1 MDPVSPNSPAAGS
14 PGKNP
19 ILVYVLAD
27 SNDQA
32 ISDAILKHLKPIV
45 RDFPLP
51 IEIDSDFSAPPGA
64 DRERYQARLF
74 EANIVLALISS
85 DFIDNDTL
93 YARNQSVMDRHN
105 RGQTVMIPVL
115 IRNCMWKRTPFA
127 RLNVLPRNYQ
137 PLNNR
142 QFWNSQDD
150 AIMAVVEDIDRS
162 LNELA
167 RQGAIEIAPAP
178 AAAGPAPASAAARPR
193 PAVSRRPA
201 TGAAPTPAPKPAA
214 AVTPSKPANLGEQL
228 ALAAAT
234 IGVSSSSAGSAQ
246 PEKPAAAAQGDW
258 RRSYYWGA
266 FWKRG
271 LALFLDYLL
280 SGSRDGGGA
289 AGRRQRAREF
299 RQLGLARSDRRFS
312 GLLLSGVS
320 LLRVEMGGDARKDDR
335 RLANNR
341 QRRQSPVVPP
351 GLRQE
356 LLPVDQLLPLL
367 LHNSGH
373 LPILPLQADAET
385 LPRRVVQYRDRRTAE
400 EGESQSGRRSGRV
413 TGARRALP
421 IWVFLASGLFQAEG
435 PVRPGCA
442 ILDWLGFSR
451 PNRDF
456 STGCA
461 PRSRRQ
467 FFPAPGHRVGGVG
480 MSAHG
485 FGAGNVR
492 IGHGGQIKLNSDF
505 LQGFV

>member
-1 MDPVSPNSPAAGS
+1 MDPVSPNSAAAAS
-14 PGKNP
+14 AGKNP

-27 SNDQA
+27 TNDQA

-64 DRERYQARLF
+64 DRERYQARLL

-85 DFIDNDTL
+85 DFIDNDAL

-142 QFWNSQDD
+142 QYWNSQDD

-193 PAVSRRPA
+193 PAVSPRPMTAA
-201 TGAAPTPAPKPAA
+201 TPTPAPKPAA
-214 AVTPSKPANLGEQL
+214 AATPSKPANLGEQL

-234 IGVSSSSAGSAQ
+234 IGVSGSSAGSTQ
-246 PEKPAAAAQGDW
+246 PETAAAAPQGDW

-280 SGSRDGGGA
+280 SGVVMVAALLAVGGA
-289 AGRRQRAREF
+289 SESSDDSASPGAIAIFLVFFYLACPYFESKWGATPGKMIVGLQITDKDGNRLSF
-299 RQLGLARSDRRFS
+299 RQAFVRNFFRSISFY
-312 GLLLSGVS
+312 LYCFII
-320 LLRVEMGGDARKDDR
+320 
-335 RLANNR
+335 
-341 QRRQSPVVPP
+341 P
-351 GLRQE
+351 
-356 LLPVDQLLPLL
+356 
-367 LHNSGH
+367 
-373 LPILPLQADAET
+373 
-385 LPRRVVQYRDRRTAE
+385 
-400 EGESQSGRRSGRV
+400 
-413 TGARRALP
+413 
-421 IWVFLASGLFQAEG
+421 
-435 PVRPGCA
+435 A
-442 ILDWLGFSR
+442 IYQFSR
-451 PNRDF
+451 FKQTRKLFHDEWSNTVIGERLRK
-456 STGCA
+456 A
-461 PRSRRQ
+461 RAN
-467 FFPAPGHRVGGVG
+467 PAAVP
-480 MSAHG
+480 AE
-485 FGAGNVR
+485 
-492 IGHGGQIKLNSDF
+492 
-505 LQGFV
+505 

>member
-1 MDPVSPNSPAAGS
+1 MDPVSPNSPTAGS

-85 DFIDNDTL
+85 DFIDNDAL

-178 AAAGPAPASAAARPR
+178 AAAGPAPASATAPPR
-193 PAVSRRPA
+193 PAVSRPPA
-201 TGAAPTPAPKPAA
+201 AGAIPAPAPKPAPQ
-214 AVTPSKPANLGEQL
+214 VTPSKPANLGEQL

-246 PEKPAAAAQGDW
+246 PEK
-258 RRSYYWGA
+258 RRS
-266 FWKRG
+266 RG
-271 LALFLDYLL
+271 T
-280 SGSRDGGGA
+280 
-289 AGRRQRAREF
+289 
-299 RQLGLARSDRRFS
+299 
-312 GLLLSGVS
+312 
-320 LLRVEMGGDARKDDR
+320 R
-335 RLANNR
+335 RLAA
-341 QRRQSPVVPP
+341 
-351 GLRQE
+351 
-356 LLPVDQLLPLL
+356 DLL
-367 LHNSGH
+367 LGG
-373 LPILPLQADAET
+373 LLET
-385 LPRRVVQYRDRRTAE
+385 RSRALSRLSALRSSDRGGAV
-400 EGESQSGRRSGRV
+400 GRRRLAPRVPTTRPRPERSSFFWSSSIWRVPTSSRNGGR
-413 TGARRALP
+413 RRA
-421 IWVFLASGLFQAEG
+421 
-435 PVRPGCA
+435 R
-442 ILDWLGFSR
+442 
-451 PNRDF
+451 
-456 STGCA
+456 
-461 PRSRRQ
+461 
-467 FFPAPGHRVGGVG
+467 
-480 MSAHG
+480 
-485 FGAGNVR
+485 
-492 IGHGGQIKLNSDF
+492 
-505 LQGFV
+505 

>member
-1 MDPVSPNSPAAGS
+1 MDPSPATGS

-27 SNDQA
+27 TNDQA

-64 DRERYQARLF
+64 DRERYQARLL

-85 DFIDNDTL
+85 DFIDNDAL
-93 YARNQSVMDRHN
+93 YARNQLVMDRHN

-142 QFWNSQDD
+142 QYWNSQDD

-193 PAVSRRPA
+193 AAVSPRPTTAA
-201 TGAAPTPAPKPAA
+201 TPTPASKPAA
-214 AVTPSKPANLGEQL
+214 AATPSKPANLGEQL

-246 PEKPAAAAQGDW
+246 PETAPAAAQGDW

-280 SGSRDGGGA
+280 SGVVMVAALLAAARPRVPTTRPRPERSPFFWSSSIWRVPTSSRNG
-289 AGRRQRAREF
+289 GRR
-299 RQLGLARSDRRFS
+299 
-312 GLLLSGVS
+312 
-320 LLRVEMGGDARKDDR
+320 
-335 RLANNR
+335 
-341 QRRQSPVVPP
+341 P
-351 GLRQE
+351 GR
-356 LLPVDQLLPLL
+356 
-367 LHNSGH
+367 
-373 LPILPLQADAET
+373 
-385 LPRRVVQYRDRRTAE
+385 
-400 EGESQSGRRSGRV
+400 
-413 TGARRALP
+413 
-421 IWVFLASGLFQAEG
+421 
-435 PVRPGCA
+435 
-442 ILDWLGFSR
+442 
-451 PNRDF
+451 
-456 STGCA
+456 
-461 PRSRRQ
+461 
-467 FFPAPGHRVGGVG
+467 
-480 MSAHG
+480 
-485 FGAGNVR
+485 
-492 IGHGGQIKLNSDF
+492 
-505 LQGFV
+505 

>member
-85 DFIDNDTL
+85 DFIDNDAL

-105 RGQTVMIPVL
+105 RGQTVMVPVL

-178 AAAGPAPASAAARPR
+178 AAAGPAPASATPPPR
-193 PAVSRRPA
+193 PAVSRPPA
-201 TGAAPTPAPKPAA
+201 AGAVPAPAPKPAPQ
-214 AVTPSKPANLGEQL
+214 VTPSKPANLGEQL

-258 RRSYYWGA
+258 RRTYYWGV

-280 SGSRDGGGA
+280 SGVLTA
-289 AGRRQRAREF
+289 AALLAWSIRRRF
-299 RQLGLARSDRRFS
+299 RSGLATRSS
-312 GLLLSGVS
+312 
-320 LLRVEMGGDARKDDR
+320 
-335 RLANNR
+335 
-341 QRRQSPVVPP
+341 SP
-351 GLRQE
+351 
-356 LLPVDQLLPLL
+356 
-367 LHNSGH
+367 
-373 LPILPLQADAET
+373 
-385 LPRRVVQYRDRRTAE
+385 
-400 EGESQSGRRSGRV
+400 
-413 TGARRALP
+413 ARR
-421 IWVFLASGLFQAEG
+421 G
-435 PVRPGCA
+435 
-442 ILDWLGFSR
+442 
-451 PNRDF
+451 
-456 STGCA
+456 
-461 PRSRRQ
+461 Q
-467 FFPAPGHRVGGVG
+467 F
-480 MSAHG
+480 
-485 FGAGNVR
+485 
-492 IGHGGQIKLNSDF
+492 
-505 LQGFV
+505 